1 MVNHNT
7 NESRNVL
14 KENLREDK
22 KVTKKEAVETVE
34 GKSQANR
41 GNLKREI
48 YETPKEEREN
58 NLTLEQKDI
67 LDQFKKAQGSAER
80 VKLFAKVA
88 DDLGLDALISLIP
101 ELGDAGSSIVSGV
114 YLLFEAK
121 RAGLS
126 KWSYL
131 KIIGLQTADMAVG
144 AIPVLGDVA
153 DYFFKA
159 NKWSGKSFEK
169 QATELAQ
176 KARDAGVPEEEIA
189 KINQSAAKWPRLAS
203 KAVGMYKSVKENT
216 V

>member
-1 MVNHNT
+1 MGNKNT
-7 NESRNVL
+7 DESRNVPR
-14 KENLREDK
+14 ENVHEDK
-22 KVTKKEAVETVE
+22 KVTRKVAVETIE
-34 GKSQANR
+34 GKSQENR
-41 GNLKREI
+41 GNLKKEI
-48 YETPKEEREN
+48 YETPKEERER
-58 NLTLEQKDI
+58 NLTPEQKEI
-67 LDQFKKAQGSAER
+67 LNQFKKAQGSAER

-88 DDLGLDALISLIP
+88 DDLGLDALVSLIP

-131 KIIGLQTADMAVG
+131 KIIGLQTADFAVG
-144 AIPVLGDVA
+144 AIPILGDVA

-169 QATELAQ
+169 QAAELAQ

-189 KINQSAAKWPRLAS
+189 KINQVAAKWPQLAS
-203 KAVGMYKSVKENT
+203 KAVGMYKSFQ
-216 V
+216 